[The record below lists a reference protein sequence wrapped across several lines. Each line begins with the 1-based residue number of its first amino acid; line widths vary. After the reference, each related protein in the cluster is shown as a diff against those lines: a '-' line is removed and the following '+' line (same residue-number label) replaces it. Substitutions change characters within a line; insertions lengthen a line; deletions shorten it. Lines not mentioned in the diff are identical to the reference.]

1 MRYGFFQ
8 RWLYSRTVIESSK
21 KKKKKKKWKKQR
33 PGNTTIVVSEP
44 VCVWL
49 VLRIEAQ
56 GSCI

>member
-1 MRYGFFQ
+1 MALFKDGDRKFKKQ
-8 RWLYSRTVIESSK
+8 K
-21 KKKKKKKWKKQR
+21 KKKKKMWKKQR

>member
-21 KKKKKKKWKKQR
+21 NKKNKKMWKKQR